1 MSDAAKDLYP
11 EEIDEILGEIEP
23 RVTPA
28 RWLNVNQLSGEYLE
42 ELKKLNDEALARTRT
57 GIGMRGMYPT
67 IPVMTYEDDVADKS
81 IKMRFDMNYTPIYSP
96 RNVVRLKGV
105 T

>member
-1 MSDAAKDLYP
+1 MSDAAKELYP

-42 ELKKLNDEALARTRT
+42 ELKKLNDEALVRT
-57 GIGMRGMYPT
+57 GIGMRGIYPT
-67 IPVMTYEDDVADKS
+67 IPVMPYEDDIADKS
-81 IKMRFDMNYTPIYSP
+81 IKMRFDMNYTPIY
-96 RNVVRLKGV
+96 RTTNFVRLKDV
-105 T
+105 A

>member
-1 MSDAAKDLYP
+1 MSEGAKELYP

-28 RWLNVNQLSGEYLE
+28 RWLDVNQLSGEYLE
-42 ELKKLNDEALARTRT
+42 ELKKLNEEVLART
-57 GIGMRGMYPT
+57 GMRGIYPT
-67 IPVMTYEDDVADKS
+67 IPVMTYEDDLADKS

-96 RNVVRLKGV
+96 RSTVRLRDV